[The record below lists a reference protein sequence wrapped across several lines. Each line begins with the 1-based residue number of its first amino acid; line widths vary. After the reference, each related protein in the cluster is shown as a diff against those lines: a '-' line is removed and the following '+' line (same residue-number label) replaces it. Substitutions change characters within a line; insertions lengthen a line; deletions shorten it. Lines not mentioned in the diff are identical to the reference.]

1 MMNNQNQNK
10 NQQNNQNKNQQNN
23 QNQDNQNNTPF
34 ENTDVL
40 PSTGDTS
47 ESTTN
52 AAPGTSG
59 SASTGNNSTSGSGS
73 SGSSST
79 ATQSKPSGSTTQTT
93 NKNNSKITPFELERI
108 NQKLAQ
114 AKQFDSIQ
122 DALTTVLDDSEG
134 AGLGLVILIL
144 MLEKIGM
151 SKENFQT
158 ITNDS
163 ETITRITLPLSEE
176 IQNEI
181 NTISE
186 EFSNAIQDLPQFPQN
201 IEKLNKLLDS
211 DDSKISDIANQ
222 ISNDVALTGE
232 LLKTVNSAAF
242 SLQTPCSSI
251 SDAVKM
257 IGTRGIKNMLYSIGS
272 LNIFAAQTK
281 KNEDLWKHSYQVAF
295 YSYNL
300 AKNFCKSDNSVVED
314 SFVCGLL
321 HDMGKV
327 IFETNCPE
335 YIENVKKI
343 CKDKITSLD
352 LFEKII
358 SGVNHGEIGAKIAEK
373 WNFPES
379 IINVIRFHHSPGNAP
394 EAAKT
399 LTTIIYIA
407 DLMVH
412 YHNSDIQY
420 SQIDNVGLLNE
431 MMKKIPEESMSIQ
444 EYVKFE
450 KEYLQYVTYTN
461 SDVADYYYI
470 VVDFKTFKDVTRP
483 HVVLRNIKT
492 GEEIKTKIKHP
503 QNIAHSVLF
512 VFSSSVDGLLS

>member
-1 MMNNQNQNK
+1 MEKNVNIDSEKIKTAIRTGIPISIKTYTLPHDMEVYMGEILSLFLTELNQPHMIQYLTYSLNELVVNAKKANTKRIYFQEKNLDIFNLDDYNIGMKTFKNDTLNNIKYYLQKQK
-10 NQQNNQNKNQQNN
+10 DAGLYVKLILQI
-23 QNQDNQNNTPF
+23 QNNTIKI
-34 ENTDVL
+34 EV
-40 PSTGDTS
+40 
-47 ESTTN
+47 
-52 AAPGTSG
+52 
-59 SASTGNNSTSGSGS
+59 
-73 SGSSST
+73 
-79 ATQSKPSGSTTQTT
+79 
-93 NKNNSKITPFELERI
+93 KNNSKITPFELERI

-158 ITNDS
+158 ITNET

-211 DDSKISDIANQ
+211 DDSKISEIANQ

-242 SLQTPCSSI
+242 ALQTPCSSI

-257 IGTRGIKNMLYSIGS
+257 MGTRGIKNMLYSIGS

-300 AKNFCKSDNSVVED
+300 AKNLCKNNSLVIED

-335 YIENVKKI
+335 YIDNVKKI

-407 DLMVH
+407 DLMVR

-420 SQIDNVGLLNE
+420 SQIDKNILKQFNITCESQFQQIAEKLKNV
-431 MMKKIPEESMSIQ
+431 
-444 EYVKFE
+444 FE
-450 KEYLQYVTYTN
+450 N
-461 SDVADYYYI
+461 SY
-470 VVDFKTFKDVTRP
+470 
-483 HVVLRNIKT
+483 
-492 GEEIKTKIKHP
+492 
-503 QNIAHSVLF
+503 
-512 VFSSSVDGLLS
+512 

>member
-1 MMNNQNQNK
+1 MEKNVNIDSEKIKTAIRTGIPISIKTYTLPHDMEVYMGEILSLFLTELNQPHMIQYLTYSLNELVVNAKKANTKRIYFQEKNLDIFNLDDYNIGMKTFKNDTLNNIKYYLQKQK
-10 NQQNNQNKNQQNN
+10 DAGLYVKLILQI
-23 QNQDNQNNTPF
+23 QNNTIKI
-34 ENTDVL
+34 EV
-40 PSTGDTS
+40 
-47 ESTTN
+47 
-52 AAPGTSG
+52 
-59 SASTGNNSTSGSGS
+59 
-73 SGSSST
+73 
-79 ATQSKPSGSTTQTT
+79 
-93 NKNNSKITPFELERI
+93 KNNSKITPFELERI

-158 ITNDS
+158 ITNET

-176 IQNEI
+176 TQKEI
-181 NTISE
+181 DTISE

-242 SLQTPCSSI
+242 ALQTPCSSI

-335 YIENVKKI
+335 YLENVKKI

-379 IINVIRFHHSPGNAP
+379 IINVIRFHHSLGNAP
-394 EAAKT
+394 EATKT

-420 SQIDNVGLLNE
+420 SQIDKNILKKFNITCENQFQQIADKLKNV
-431 MMKKIPEESMSIQ
+431 
-444 EYVKFE
+444 F
-450 KEYLQYVTYTN
+450 
-461 SDVADYYYI
+461 D
-470 VVDFKTFKDVTRP
+470 
-483 HVVLRNIKT
+483 
-492 GEEIKTKIKHP
+492 
-503 QNIAHSVLF
+503 
-512 VFSSSVDGLLS
+512 SSY

>member
-1 MMNNQNQNK
+1 MNRKVDIDTEKVKTAIRTGIPISITTYTLPHDMEMYMGEILSLFLTELNQTHMIQYLTYSLNELVVNAKKANTKRIYFKEKNLNIFDLNDYNK
-10 NQQNNQNKNQQNN
+10 GMKTFKNDTLNNINYYLKLQKDAGLYVRLILQVKNNN
-23 QNQDNQNNTPF
+23 III
-34 ENTDVL
+34 EVR
-40 PSTGDTS
+40 
-47 ESTTN
+47 
-52 AAPGTSG
+52 
-59 SASTGNNSTSGSGS
+59 
-73 SGSSST
+73 
-79 ATQSKPSGSTTQTT
+79 
-93 NKNNSKITPFELERI
+93 NNSKITPFEKERI
-108 NQKLAQ
+108 QQKLEQAQ
-114 AKQFDSIQ
+114 QYESIQ

-151 SKENFQT
+151 TKENFQT
-158 ITNDS
+158 ITNDT
-163 ETITRITLPLSEE
+163 ETITKITLPLSEE
-176 IQNEI
+176 TQKEI
-181 NTISE
+181 DTISK

-251 SDAVKM
+251 ADAVKM

-314 SFVCGLL
+314 AFVCGLL

-379 IINVIRFHHSPGNAP
+379 IINVIRFHHSPENAP
-394 EAAKT
+394 EATKILAA
-399 LTTIIYIA
+399 IIYIA

-420 SQIDNVGLLNE
+420 CQIDKNILEKFNITCENQFQQIADKLKTVF
-431 MMKKIPEESMSIQ
+431 ES
-444 EYVKFE
+444 
-450 KEYLQYVTYTN
+450 TY
-461 SDVADYYYI
+461 
-470 VVDFKTFKDVTRP
+470 
-483 HVVLRNIKT
+483 
-492 GEEIKTKIKHP
+492 
-503 QNIAHSVLF
+503 
-512 VFSSSVDGLLS
+512 

>member
-1 MMNNQNQNK
+1 MKKNVNIDSEKIKTAIRTGIPISIKTYTLPHDMEVYMGEILSLFLTELNQPHMIQYLTYSLNELVVNAKKANTKRIYFQEKNLDIFNLDDYNIGMKTFKNDTLNNIKYYLQKQK
-10 NQQNNQNKNQQNN
+10 DAGLYVKLILQI
-23 QNQDNQNNTPF
+23 QNNTIKI
-34 ENTDVL
+34 EV
-40 PSTGDTS
+40 
-47 ESTTN
+47 
-52 AAPGTSG
+52 
-59 SASTGNNSTSGSGS
+59 
-73 SGSSST
+73 
-79 ATQSKPSGSTTQTT
+79 
-93 NKNNSKITPFELERI
+93 KNNSKITPFELERI

-158 ITNDS
+158 ITNET
-163 ETITRITLPLSEE
+163 ETITRISLPLSEE

-211 DDSKISDIANQ
+211 DDSKISEIANQ

-242 SLQTPCSSI
+242 ALQTPCSSI

-257 IGTRGIKNMLYSIGS
+257 MGTRGIKNMLYSIGS

-300 AKNFCKSDNSVVED
+300 AKNLCKNNSLVIED

-335 YIENVKKI
+335 YIDNVKKI

-420 SQIDNVGLLNE
+420 SQIDKNILKQFNITCESQFQQIAEKLKNV
-431 MMKKIPEESMSIQ
+431 
-444 EYVKFE
+444 FE
-450 KEYLQYVTYTN
+450 N
-461 SDVADYYYI
+461 SY
-470 VVDFKTFKDVTRP
+470 
-483 HVVLRNIKT
+483 
-492 GEEIKTKIKHP
+492 
-503 QNIAHSVLF
+503 
-512 VFSSSVDGLLS
+512 

>member
-1 MMNNQNQNK
+1 MNRKVDIDTEKVKTAIRTGIPISITTYTLPHDMEMYMGEILSLFLTELNQTHMIQYLTYSLNELVVNAKKANTKRIYFKEKNLNIFDLNDYNK
-10 NQQNNQNKNQQNN
+10 GMKTFKNDTLNNINYYLKLQKDAGLYVRLILQVKNNN
-23 QNQDNQNNTPF
+23 IKI
-34 ENTDVL
+34 EVR
-40 PSTGDTS
+40 
-47 ESTTN
+47 
-52 AAPGTSG
+52 
-59 SASTGNNSTSGSGS
+59 
-73 SGSSST
+73 
-79 ATQSKPSGSTTQTT
+79 
-93 NKNNSKITPFELERI
+93 NNSKITPFEKERI
-108 NQKLAQ
+108 QQKLEQAQ
-114 AKQFDSIQ
+114 QYESIQ

-151 SKENFQT
+151 TKENFQT

-176 IQNEI
+176 TQKEI
-181 NTISE
+181 DTISE

-242 SLQTPCSSI
+242 SLQTPCSNI
-251 SDAVKM
+251 ADAVKM
-257 IGTRGIKNMLYSIGS
+257 IGTRGVKNMLYSIGS

-335 YIENVKKI
+335 YLENVKKI

-379 IINVIRFHHSPGNAP
+379 IINVIRFHHSPENAP
-394 EAAKT
+394 EATKILAA
-399 LTTIIYIA
+399 IIYIA

-420 SQIDNVGLLNE
+420 CQIDKNILEKFNITCENQFQQIADKLKTVF
-431 MMKKIPEESMSIQ
+431 ES
-444 EYVKFE
+444 
-450 KEYLQYVTYTN
+450 TY
-461 SDVADYYYI
+461 
-470 VVDFKTFKDVTRP
+470 
-483 HVVLRNIKT
+483 
-492 GEEIKTKIKHP
+492 
-503 QNIAHSVLF
+503 
-512 VFSSSVDGLLS
+512 

>member
-1 MMNNQNQNK
+1 MEKNVNIDSEKIKTAIRTGIPISIKTYTLPHDMEVYMGEILSLFLTELNQPHMIQYLTYSLNELVVNAKKANTKRIYFQEKNLDIFNLDDYNIGMKTFKNDTLNNIKYYLQKQK
-10 NQQNNQNKNQQNN
+10 DAGLYVKLILQI
-23 QNQDNQNNTPF
+23 QNNTIKI
-34 ENTDVL
+34 EV
-40 PSTGDTS
+40 
-47 ESTTN
+47 
-52 AAPGTSG
+52 
-59 SASTGNNSTSGSGS
+59 
-73 SGSSST
+73 
-79 ATQSKPSGSTTQTT
+79 
-93 NKNNSKITPFELERI
+93 KNNSKITPFELERI

-158 ITNDS
+158 ITNET

-176 IQNEI
+176 TQKEI
-181 NTISE
+181 DTISK

-242 SLQTPCSSI
+242 ALQTPCSSI

-420 SQIDNVGLLNE
+420 SQIDKNILKKFNITCENQFQQIADKLKNV
-431 MMKKIPEESMSIQ
+431 
-444 EYVKFE
+444 F
-450 KEYLQYVTYTN
+450 
-461 SDVADYYYI
+461 D
-470 VVDFKTFKDVTRP
+470 
-483 HVVLRNIKT
+483 
-492 GEEIKTKIKHP
+492 
-503 QNIAHSVLF
+503 
-512 VFSSSVDGLLS
+512 SSY

>member
-1 MMNNQNQNK
+1 MEKNVNIDSEKIKTAIRTGIPISIKTYTLPHDMEVYMGEILSLFLTELNQPHMIQYLTYSLNELVVNAKKANTKRIYFQEKNLDIFNLDDYNIGMKTFKNDTLNNIKYYLQKQK
-10 NQQNNQNKNQQNN
+10 DAGLYVKLILQI
-23 QNQDNQNNTPF
+23 QNNTIKI
-34 ENTDVL
+34 EV
-40 PSTGDTS
+40 
-47 ESTTN
+47 
-52 AAPGTSG
+52 
-59 SASTGNNSTSGSGS
+59 
-73 SGSSST
+73 
-79 ATQSKPSGSTTQTT
+79 
-93 NKNNSKITPFELERI
+93 KNNSKITPFELERI

-151 SKENFQT
+151 TKENFQT
-158 ITNDS
+158 ITNDT

-176 IQNEI
+176 TQKEI
-181 NTISE
+181 DTISE

-242 SLQTPCSSI
+242 ALQTPCSSI

-335 YIENVKKI
+335 YIDNVKKI

-420 SQIDNVGLLNE
+420 SQIDKNILKQFNITCESQFQQIAEKLKNV
-431 MMKKIPEESMSIQ
+431 
-444 EYVKFE
+444 FE
-450 KEYLQYVTYTN
+450 N
-461 SDVADYYYI
+461 SY
-470 VVDFKTFKDVTRP
+470 
-483 HVVLRNIKT
+483 
-492 GEEIKTKIKHP
+492 
-503 QNIAHSVLF
+503 
-512 VFSSSVDGLLS
+512 

>member
-1 MMNNQNQNK
+1 MEKNVNIDSEKIKTAIRTGIPISIKTYTLPHDMEVYMGEILSLFLTELNQPHMIQYLTYNLNELVVNAKKANTKRIYFQEKNLDIFNLDDYNIGMKTFKNDTLNNIKYYLQKQK
-10 NQQNNQNKNQQNN
+10 DAGLYVKLILQI
-23 QNQDNQNNTPF
+23 QNNTIKI
-34 ENTDVL
+34 EV
-40 PSTGDTS
+40 
-47 ESTTN
+47 
-52 AAPGTSG
+52 
-59 SASTGNNSTSGSGS
+59 
-73 SGSSST
+73 
-79 ATQSKPSGSTTQTT
+79 
-93 NKNNSKITPFELERI
+93 KNNSKITPFELERI

-176 IQNEI
+176 TQKEI
-181 NTISE
+181 DTISE

-242 SLQTPCSSI
+242 ALQTPCSSI

-335 YIENVKKI
+335 YLENVKKI

-394 EAAKT
+394 EATKT

-420 SQIDNVGLLNE
+420 SQIDKNILKKFNITCENQFQQIADKLKNV
-431 MMKKIPEESMSIQ
+431 
-444 EYVKFE
+444 F
-450 KEYLQYVTYTN
+450 
-461 SDVADYYYI
+461 D
-470 VVDFKTFKDVTRP
+470 
-483 HVVLRNIKT
+483 
-492 GEEIKTKIKHP
+492 
-503 QNIAHSVLF
+503 
-512 VFSSSVDGLLS
+512 SSY

>member
-1 MMNNQNQNK
+1 MEKNVNIDSEKIKTAIRTGIPISIKTYTLPHDMEVYMGEILSLFLTELNQPHMIQYLTYSLNELVVNAKKANTKRIYFQEKNLDIFNLDDYNIGMKTFKNDTLNNIKYYLQKQK
-10 NQQNNQNKNQQNN
+10 DAGLYVKLILQI
-23 QNQDNQNNTPF
+23 QNNTIKI
-34 ENTDVL
+34 EV
-40 PSTGDTS
+40 
-47 ESTTN
+47 
-52 AAPGTSG
+52 
-59 SASTGNNSTSGSGS
+59 
-73 SGSSST
+73 
-79 ATQSKPSGSTTQTT
+79 
-93 NKNNSKITPFELERI
+93 KNNSKITPFELERI

-176 IQNEI
+176 TQKEI
-181 NTISE
+181 DTISE

-242 SLQTPCSSI
+242 ALQTPCSSI

-335 YIENVKKI
+335 YLENVKKI

-394 EAAKT
+394 EATKT

-420 SQIDNVGLLNE
+420 SQIDKNILKQFNITCESQFQQIAEKLKNV
-431 MMKKIPEESMSIQ
+431 
-444 EYVKFE
+444 FE
-450 KEYLQYVTYTN
+450 N
-461 SDVADYYYI
+461 SY
-470 VVDFKTFKDVTRP
+470 
-483 HVVLRNIKT
+483 
-492 GEEIKTKIKHP
+492 
-503 QNIAHSVLF
+503 
-512 VFSSSVDGLLS
+512 

>member
-1 MMNNQNQNK
+1 MEKNVNIDSEKIKTAIRTGIPISIKTYTLPHDMEVYMGEILSLFLTELNQPHMIQYLTYSLNELVVNAKKANTKRIYFQEKNLDIFNLDDYNIGMKTFKNDTLNNIKYYLQKQK
-10 NQQNNQNKNQQNN
+10 DAGLYVKLILQI
-23 QNQDNQNNTPF
+23 QNNTIKI
-34 ENTDVL
+34 EV
-40 PSTGDTS
+40 
-47 ESTTN
+47 
-52 AAPGTSG
+52 
-59 SASTGNNSTSGSGS
+59 
-73 SGSSST
+73 
-79 ATQSKPSGSTTQTT
+79 
-93 NKNNSKITPFELERI
+93 KNNSKITPFELERI

-158 ITNDS
+158 ITNET

-176 IQNEI
+176 TQKEI
-181 NTISE
+181 DTISK

-242 SLQTPCSSI
+242 ALQTPCSSI

-420 SQIDNVGLLNE
+420 SQIDKNILKQFNITCESQFQQIAEKLKNVF
-431 MMKKIPEESMSIQ
+431 ES
-444 EYVKFE
+444 
-450 KEYLQYVTYTN
+450 TY
-461 SDVADYYYI
+461 
-470 VVDFKTFKDVTRP
+470 
-483 HVVLRNIKT
+483 
-492 GEEIKTKIKHP
+492 
-503 QNIAHSVLF
+503 
-512 VFSSSVDGLLS
+512 

>member
-1 MMNNQNQNK
+1 MEKNVNIDSEKIKTAIRTGIPISIKTYTLPHDMEVYMGEILSLFLTELNQPHMIQYLTYSLNELVVNAKKANTKRIYFQEKNLDIFNLDDYNIGMKTFKNDTLNNIKYYLQKQK
-10 NQQNNQNKNQQNN
+10 DAGLYVKLILQI
-23 QNQDNQNNTPF
+23 QNNTIKI
-34 ENTDVL
+34 EV
-40 PSTGDTS
+40 
-47 ESTTN
+47 
-52 AAPGTSG
+52 
-59 SASTGNNSTSGSGS
+59 
-73 SGSSST
+73 
-79 ATQSKPSGSTTQTT
+79 
-93 NKNNSKITPFELERI
+93 KNNSKITPFELERI

-176 IQNEI
+176 TQKEI
-181 NTISE
+181 DTISE

-242 SLQTPCSSI
+242 ALQTPCSSI

-394 EAAKT
+394 EATKT

-420 SQIDNVGLLNE
+420 SQIDKNILKQFNITCESQFQQIAEKLKNV
-431 MMKKIPEESMSIQ
+431 
-444 EYVKFE
+444 FE
-450 KEYLQYVTYTN
+450 N
-461 SDVADYYYI
+461 SY
-470 VVDFKTFKDVTRP
+470 
-483 HVVLRNIKT
+483 
-492 GEEIKTKIKHP
+492 
-503 QNIAHSVLF
+503 
-512 VFSSSVDGLLS
+512 

>member
-1 MMNNQNQNK
+1 MEKNVNIDSEKIKTAIRTGIPISIKTYTLPHDMEVYMGEILSLFLTELNQPHMIQYLTYSLNELVVNAKKANTKRIYFQEKNLDIFNLDDYNIGMKTFKNDTLNNIKYYLQKQK
-10 NQQNNQNKNQQNN
+10 DAGLYVKLILQI
-23 QNQDNQNNTPF
+23 QNNTIKI
-34 ENTDVL
+34 EV
-40 PSTGDTS
+40 
-47 ESTTN
+47 
-52 AAPGTSG
+52 
-59 SASTGNNSTSGSGS
+59 
-73 SGSSST
+73 
-79 ATQSKPSGSTTQTT
+79 
-93 NKNNSKITPFELERI
+93 KNNSKITPFELERI

-176 IQNEI
+176 TQKEI
-181 NTISE
+181 DTISE

-242 SLQTPCSSI
+242 ALQTPCSSI

-335 YIENVKKI
+335 YLENVKKI

-379 IINVIRFHHSPGNAP
+379 IINVIRFHHSLGNAP
-394 EAAKT
+394 EAT
-399 LTTIIYIA
+399 
-407 DLMVH
+407 
-412 YHNSDIQY
+412 
-420 SQIDNVGLLNE
+420 
-431 MMKKIPEESMSIQ
+431 
-444 EYVKFE
+444 
-450 KEYLQYVTYTN
+450 
-461 SDVADYYYI
+461 
-470 VVDFKTFKDVTRP
+470 
-483 HVVLRNIKT
+483 
-492 GEEIKTKIKHP
+492 
-503 QNIAHSVLF
+503 
-512 VFSSSVDGLLS
+512 

>member
-1 MMNNQNQNK
+1 MEKNVNIDSEKIKTAIRTGIPISIKTYTLPHDMEVYMGEILSLFLTELNQPHMIQYLTYSLNELVVNAKKANTKRIYFQEKNLDIFNLDDYNIGMKTFKNDTLNNIKYYLQKQK
-10 NQQNNQNKNQQNN
+10 DAGLYVKLILQI
-23 QNQDNQNNTPF
+23 QNNTIKI
-34 ENTDVL
+34 EV
-40 PSTGDTS
+40 
-47 ESTTN
+47 
-52 AAPGTSG
+52 
-59 SASTGNNSTSGSGS
+59 
-73 SGSSST
+73 
-79 ATQSKPSGSTTQTT
+79 
-93 NKNNSKITPFELERI
+93 KNNSKITPFELERI

-158 ITNDS
+158 ITNET

-211 DDSKISDIANQ
+211 DDSKISEIANQ

-242 SLQTPCSSI
+242 ALQTPCSSI

-335 YIENVKKI
+335 YIDNVKKI

-420 SQIDNVGLLNE
+420 SQIDKNILKQFNITCESQFQQIAEKLKNV
-431 MMKKIPEESMSIQ
+431 
-444 EYVKFE
+444 FE
-450 KEYLQYVTYTN
+450 N
-461 SDVADYYYI
+461 SY
-470 VVDFKTFKDVTRP
+470 
-483 HVVLRNIKT
+483 
-492 GEEIKTKIKHP
+492 
-503 QNIAHSVLF
+503 
-512 VFSSSVDGLLS
+512 

>member
-1 MMNNQNQNK
+1 MEKNVNIDSEKIKTAIRTGIPISIKTYTLPHDMEVYMGEILSLFLTELNQPHMIQYLTYSLNELVVNAKKANTKRIYFQEKNLDIFNLDDYNIGMKTFKNDTLNNIKYYLQKQK
-10 NQQNNQNKNQQNN
+10 DAGLYVKLILQI
-23 QNQDNQNNTPF
+23 QNNTIKI
-34 ENTDVL
+34 EV
-40 PSTGDTS
+40 
-47 ESTTN
+47 
-52 AAPGTSG
+52 
-59 SASTGNNSTSGSGS
+59 
-73 SGSSST
+73 
-79 ATQSKPSGSTTQTT
+79 
-93 NKNNSKITPFELERI
+93 KNNSKITPFELERI

-158 ITNDS
+158 ITNET

-176 IQNEI
+176 TQKEI
-181 NTISE
+181 DTISK

-242 SLQTPCSSI
+242 ALQTPCSSI

-420 SQIDNVGLLNE
+420 SQIDKNILKQFNITCESQFQQIAEKLKNV
-431 MMKKIPEESMSIQ
+431 
-444 EYVKFE
+444 FE
-450 KEYLQYVTYTN
+450 N
-461 SDVADYYYI
+461 SY
-470 VVDFKTFKDVTRP
+470 
-483 HVVLRNIKT
+483 
-492 GEEIKTKIKHP
+492 
-503 QNIAHSVLF
+503 
-512 VFSSSVDGLLS
+512 

>member
-1 MMNNQNQNK
+1 MNRKVDIDTEKVKTAIRTGIPISITTYTLPHDMEMYMGEILSLFLTELNQTHMIQYLTYSLNELVVNAKKANTKRIYFKEK
-10 NQQNNQNKNQQNN
+10 NLNIFDLNDYNEGMKTFKNDTLNNINYYLKLQKDAGLYVRLILQVKNNN
-23 QNQDNQNNTPF
+23 IKI
-34 ENTDVL
+34 EVR
-40 PSTGDTS
+40 
-47 ESTTN
+47 
-52 AAPGTSG
+52 
-59 SASTGNNSTSGSGS
+59 
-73 SGSSST
+73 
-79 ATQSKPSGSTTQTT
+79 
-93 NKNNSKITPFELERI
+93 NNSKITPFEKERI
-108 NQKLAQ
+108 QQKLEQAQ
-114 AKQFDSIQ
+114 QYESIQ

-151 SKENFQT
+151 TKENFQT

-176 IQNEI
+176 TQKEI
-181 NTISE
+181 DTISE

-242 SLQTPCSSI
+242 SLQTPCSNI
-251 SDAVKM
+251 ADAVKM

-335 YIENVKKI
+335 YLENVKKI
-343 CKDKITSLD
+343 CKDKIASLD

-379 IINVIRFHHSPGNAP
+379 IINVIRFHHSPENAP
-394 EAAKT
+394 EATKILA
-399 LTTIIYIA
+399 TIIYIA

-420 SQIDNVGLLNE
+420 CQIDKNILEKFNITCENQFQQIADKLKTVF
-431 MMKKIPEESMSIQ
+431 ES
-444 EYVKFE
+444 
-450 KEYLQYVTYTN
+450 TY
-461 SDVADYYYI
+461 
-470 VVDFKTFKDVTRP
+470 
-483 HVVLRNIKT
+483 
-492 GEEIKTKIKHP
+492 
-503 QNIAHSVLF
+503 
-512 VFSSSVDGLLS
+512 

>member
-1 MMNNQNQNK
+1 MNRKVDIDTEKVKTAIRTGIPISITTYTLPHDMEMYMGEILSLFLTELNQTHMIQYLTYSLNELVVNAKKANTKRIYFKEKNLNIFDLNDYNK
-10 NQQNNQNKNQQNN
+10 GMKTFKNDTLNNINYYLKLQKDAGLYVRLILQVKNNN
-23 QNQDNQNNTPF
+23 IKI
-34 ENTDVL
+34 EVR
-40 PSTGDTS
+40 
-47 ESTTN
+47 
-52 AAPGTSG
+52 
-59 SASTGNNSTSGSGS
+59 
-73 SGSSST
+73 
-79 ATQSKPSGSTTQTT
+79 
-93 NKNNSKITPFELERI
+93 NNSKITPFEKERI
-108 NQKLAQ
+108 QQKLEQAQ
-114 AKQFDSIQ
+114 QYESIQ

-151 SKENFQT
+151 TKENFQT

-176 IQNEI
+176 TQKEI
-181 NTISE
+181 DTISE

-242 SLQTPCSSI
+242 SLQTPCSNI
-251 SDAVKM
+251 ADAVKM
-257 IGTRGIKNMLYSIGS
+257 IGTRGVKNMLYSIGS

-300 AKNFCKSDNSVVED
+300 AKNFCKSDNSVMED

-379 IINVIRFHHSPGNAP
+379 IINVIRFHHSPENAP
-394 EAAKT
+394 EATKILAA
-399 LTTIIYIA
+399 IIYIA

-420 SQIDNVGLLNE
+420 CQIDKNILEKFNITCENQFQQIADKLKTVF
-431 MMKKIPEESMSIQ
+431 ES
-444 EYVKFE
+444 
-450 KEYLQYVTYTN
+450 TY
-461 SDVADYYYI
+461 
-470 VVDFKTFKDVTRP
+470 
-483 HVVLRNIKT
+483 
-492 GEEIKTKIKHP
+492 
-503 QNIAHSVLF
+503 
-512 VFSSSVDGLLS
+512 

>member
-1 MMNNQNQNK
+1 MNRKVDIDTEKVKTAIRTGIPISITTYTLPHDMEMYMGEILSLFLTELNQTHMIQYLTYSLNELVVNAKKANTKRIYFKEKNLNIFDLNDYNK
-10 NQQNNQNKNQQNN
+10 GMKTFKNDTLNNINYYLKLQKDAGLYVRLILQVKNNN
-23 QNQDNQNNTPF
+23 IKI
-34 ENTDVL
+34 EVR
-40 PSTGDTS
+40 
-47 ESTTN
+47 
-52 AAPGTSG
+52 
-59 SASTGNNSTSGSGS
+59 
-73 SGSSST
+73 
-79 ATQSKPSGSTTQTT
+79 
-93 NKNNSKITPFELERI
+93 NNSKITPFEKERI
-108 NQKLAQ
+108 QQKLEQAQ
-114 AKQFDSIQ
+114 QYESIQ

-151 SKENFQT
+151 TKENFQT
-158 ITNDS
+158 ITNDT

-176 IQNEI
+176 TQKEI
-181 NTISE
+181 DTISE

-257 IGTRGIKNMLYSIGS
+257 IGTRGVKNMLYSIGS

-335 YIENVKKI
+335 YLENVKKI

-379 IINVIRFHHSPGNAP
+379 IINVIRFHHSPENAP
-394 EAAKT
+394 EATKILAA
-399 LTTIIYIA
+399 IIYIA

-420 SQIDNVGLLNE
+420 CQIDKNILEKFNITCENQFQQIADKLKTVF
-431 MMKKIPEESMSIQ
+431 ES
-444 EYVKFE
+444 
-450 KEYLQYVTYTN
+450 TY
-461 SDVADYYYI
+461 
-470 VVDFKTFKDVTRP
+470 
-483 HVVLRNIKT
+483 
-492 GEEIKTKIKHP
+492 
-503 QNIAHSVLF
+503 
-512 VFSSSVDGLLS
+512 

>member
-1 MMNNQNQNK
+1 MNRKVDIDTEKVKTAIRTGIPISITTYTLPHDMEMYMGEILSLFLTELNQTHMIQYLTYSLNELVVNAKKANTKRIYFKEKNLNIFDLNDYNK
-10 NQQNNQNKNQQNN
+10 GMKTFKNDTLNNINYYLKLQKDAGLYVRLILQVKNNN
-23 QNQDNQNNTPF
+23 IKI
-34 ENTDVL
+34 EVR
-40 PSTGDTS
+40 
-47 ESTTN
+47 
-52 AAPGTSG
+52 
-59 SASTGNNSTSGSGS
+59 
-73 SGSSST
+73 
-79 ATQSKPSGSTTQTT
+79 
-93 NKNNSKITPFELERI
+93 NNSKITPFEKERI
-108 NQKLAQ
+108 QQKLEQAQ
-114 AKQFDSIQ
+114 QYESIQ

-151 SKENFQT
+151 TKENFQT

-176 IQNEI
+176 TQKEI
-181 NTISE
+181 DTISE

-242 SLQTPCSSI
+242 SLQTPCSNI
-251 SDAVKM
+251 ADAVKM

-335 YIENVKKI
+335 YLENVKKI

-379 IINVIRFHHSPGNAP
+379 IINVIRFHHSPENAP
-394 EAAKT
+394 EATKILAA
-399 LTTIIYIA
+399 IIYIA

-420 SQIDNVGLLNE
+420 CQIDKNILEKFNITCENQFQQIADKLKTVF
-431 MMKKIPEESMSIQ
+431 ES
-444 EYVKFE
+444 
-450 KEYLQYVTYTN
+450 TY
-461 SDVADYYYI
+461 
-470 VVDFKTFKDVTRP
+470 
-483 HVVLRNIKT
+483 
-492 GEEIKTKIKHP
+492 
-503 QNIAHSVLF
+503 
-512 VFSSSVDGLLS
+512 

>member
-1 MMNNQNQNK
+1 MEKNVNIDSEKIKTAIRTGIPISIKTYTLPHDMEVYMGEILSLFLTELNQPHMIQYLTYSLNELVVNAKKANTKRIYFQEKNLDIFNLDDYNIGMKTFKNDTLNNIKYYLQKQK
-10 NQQNNQNKNQQNN
+10 DAGLYVKLILQI
-23 QNQDNQNNTPF
+23 QNNTIKI
-34 ENTDVL
+34 EV
-40 PSTGDTS
+40 
-47 ESTTN
+47 
-52 AAPGTSG
+52 
-59 SASTGNNSTSGSGS
+59 
-73 SGSSST
+73 
-79 ATQSKPSGSTTQTT
+79 
-93 NKNNSKITPFELERI
+93 KNNSKITPFELERI

-158 ITNDS
+158 ITNET

-176 IQNEI
+176 TQKEI

-242 SLQTPCSSI
+242 ALQTPCSSI

-335 YIENVKKI
+335 YLENVKKI

-420 SQIDNVGLLNE
+420 SQIDKNILKQFNITCESQFQQIAEKLKNV
-431 MMKKIPEESMSIQ
+431 
-444 EYVKFE
+444 FE
-450 KEYLQYVTYTN
+450 N
-461 SDVADYYYI
+461 SY
-470 VVDFKTFKDVTRP
+470 
-483 HVVLRNIKT
+483 
-492 GEEIKTKIKHP
+492 
-503 QNIAHSVLF
+503 
-512 VFSSSVDGLLS
+512 

>member
-1 MMNNQNQNK
+1 MEKNVNIDSEKIKTAIRTGIPISIKTYTLPHDMEVYMGEILSLFLTELNQPHMIQYLTYSLNELVVNAKKANTKRIYFQEKNLDIFSLDDYNIGMKTFKNDTLNNIKYYLQKQK
-10 NQQNNQNKNQQNN
+10 DAGLYVKLILQI
-23 QNQDNQNNTPF
+23 QNNTIKI
-34 ENTDVL
+34 EV
-40 PSTGDTS
+40 
-47 ESTTN
+47 
-52 AAPGTSG
+52 
-59 SASTGNNSTSGSGS
+59 
-73 SGSSST
+73 
-79 ATQSKPSGSTTQTT
+79 
-93 NKNNSKITPFELERI
+93 KNNSKITPFELERI

-176 IQNEI
+176 TQKEI
-181 NTISE
+181 DTISE

-242 SLQTPCSSI
+242 ALQTPCSSI

-335 YIENVKKI
+335 YLENVKKI

-394 EAAKT
+394 EATKT

-420 SQIDNVGLLNE
+420 SQIDKNILKKFNITCENQFQQIADKLKNV
-431 MMKKIPEESMSIQ
+431 
-444 EYVKFE
+444 F
-450 KEYLQYVTYTN
+450 
-461 SDVADYYYI
+461 D
-470 VVDFKTFKDVTRP
+470 
-483 HVVLRNIKT
+483 
-492 GEEIKTKIKHP
+492 
-503 QNIAHSVLF
+503 
-512 VFSSSVDGLLS
+512 SSY

>member
-1 MMNNQNQNK
+1 MEKNVNIDSEKIKTAIRTGIPISIKTYTLPHDMEVYMGEILSLFLTELNQPHMIQYLTYSLNELVVNAKKANTKRIYFQEKNLDIFNLDDYNIGMKTFKNDTLNNIKYYLQKQK
-10 NQQNNQNKNQQNN
+10 DAGLYVKLILQI
-23 QNQDNQNNTPF
+23 QNNTIKI
-34 ENTDVL
+34 EV
-40 PSTGDTS
+40 
-47 ESTTN
+47 
-52 AAPGTSG
+52 
-59 SASTGNNSTSGSGS
+59 
-73 SGSSST
+73 
-79 ATQSKPSGSTTQTT
+79 
-93 NKNNSKITPFELERI
+93 KNNSKITPFELERI

-176 IQNEI
+176 TQKEI
-181 NTISE
+181 DTISE

-242 SLQTPCSSI
+242 ALQTPCSSI

-335 YIENVKKI
+335 YLENVKKI

-420 SQIDNVGLLNE
+420 SQIDKNILKQFNITCESQFQQIAEKLKNV
-431 MMKKIPEESMSIQ
+431 
-444 EYVKFE
+444 FE
-450 KEYLQYVTYTN
+450 N
-461 SDVADYYYI
+461 SY
-470 VVDFKTFKDVTRP
+470 
-483 HVVLRNIKT
+483 
-492 GEEIKTKIKHP
+492 
-503 QNIAHSVLF
+503 
-512 VFSSSVDGLLS
+512 

>member
-1 MMNNQNQNK
+1 MKKNVNIDSEKIKTAIRTGIPISIKTYTLPHDMEVYMGEILSLFLTELNQPHMIQYLTYSLNELVVNAKKANTKRIYFQEKNLDIFSLDDYNIGMKTFKNDTLNNIKYYLQKQK
-10 NQQNNQNKNQQNN
+10 DAGLYVKLILQI
-23 QNQDNQNNTPF
+23 QNNTIKI
-34 ENTDVL
+34 EV
-40 PSTGDTS
+40 
-47 ESTTN
+47 
-52 AAPGTSG
+52 
-59 SASTGNNSTSGSGS
+59 
-73 SGSSST
+73 
-79 ATQSKPSGSTTQTT
+79 
-93 NKNNSKITPFELERI
+93 KNNSKITPFELERI

-151 SKENFQT
+151 TKENFQT
-158 ITNDS
+158 ITNET

-211 DDSKISDIANQ
+211 DDSKISEIANQ

-242 SLQTPCSSI
+242 ALQTPCSSI

-300 AKNFCKSDNSVVED
+300 AKNLCKNNSLVIED

-335 YIENVKKI
+335 YIDNVKKI

-420 SQIDNVGLLNE
+420 SQIDKNILKQFNITCESQFQQIAEKLKNV
-431 MMKKIPEESMSIQ
+431 
-444 EYVKFE
+444 FE
-450 KEYLQYVTYTN
+450 N
-461 SDVADYYYI
+461 SY
-470 VVDFKTFKDVTRP
+470 
-483 HVVLRNIKT
+483 
-492 GEEIKTKIKHP
+492 
-503 QNIAHSVLF
+503 
-512 VFSSSVDGLLS
+512 

>member
-1 MMNNQNQNK
+1 MKKNVNIDSEKIKTAIRTGIPISIKTYTLPHDMEVYMGEILSLFLTELNQPHMIQYLTYSLNELVVNAKKANTKRIYFQEKNLDIFNLDDYNIGMKTFKNDTLNNIKYYLQKQK
-10 NQQNNQNKNQQNN
+10 DAGLYVKLILQI
-23 QNQDNQNNTPF
+23 QNNTIKI
-34 ENTDVL
+34 EV
-40 PSTGDTS
+40 
-47 ESTTN
+47 
-52 AAPGTSG
+52 
-59 SASTGNNSTSGSGS
+59 
-73 SGSSST
+73 
-79 ATQSKPSGSTTQTT
+79 
-93 NKNNSKITPFELERI
+93 KNNSKITPFELERI

-158 ITNDS
+158 IANET
-163 ETITRITLPLSEE
+163 ETITRISLPLSEE

-211 DDSKISDIANQ
+211 DDSKISEIANQ

-242 SLQTPCSSI
+242 ALQTPCSSI

-257 IGTRGIKNMLYSIGS
+257 MGTRGIKNMLYSIGS

-300 AKNFCKSDNSVVED
+300 AKNLCKNNSLVIED

-335 YIENVKKI
+335 YIDNVKKI

-420 SQIDNVGLLNE
+420 SQIDKNILKQFNITCESQFQQIAEKLKNV
-431 MMKKIPEESMSIQ
+431 
-444 EYVKFE
+444 FE
-450 KEYLQYVTYTN
+450 N
-461 SDVADYYYI
+461 SY
-470 VVDFKTFKDVTRP
+470 
-483 HVVLRNIKT
+483 
-492 GEEIKTKIKHP
+492 
-503 QNIAHSVLF
+503 
-512 VFSSSVDGLLS
+512 

>member
-1 MMNNQNQNK
+1 MNRKVDIDTEKVKTAIRTGIPISITTYTLPHDMEMYMGEILSLFLTELNQTHMIQYLTYSLNELVVNAKKANTKRIYFKEK
-10 NQQNNQNKNQQNN
+10 NLNIFDLNDYNEGMKTFKNDTLNNINYYLKLQKDAGLYVRLILQVKNNN
-23 QNQDNQNNTPF
+23 IKI
-34 ENTDVL
+34 EVR
-40 PSTGDTS
+40 
-47 ESTTN
+47 
-52 AAPGTSG
+52 
-59 SASTGNNSTSGSGS
+59 
-73 SGSSST
+73 
-79 ATQSKPSGSTTQTT
+79 
-93 NKNNSKITPFELERI
+93 NNSKITPFEKERI
-108 NQKLAQ
+108 QQKLEQAQ
-114 AKQFDSIQ
+114 QYESIQ

-151 SKENFQT
+151 TKENFQT
-158 ITNDS
+158 ITNDT

-176 IQNEI
+176 TQKEI
-181 NTISE
+181 DTISE

-242 SLQTPCSSI
+242 SLQTPCSNI
-251 SDAVKM
+251 ADAVKM
-257 IGTRGIKNMLYSIGS
+257 IGTRGVKNMLYSIGS

-335 YIENVKKI
+335 YLENVKKI

-379 IINVIRFHHSPGNAP
+379 IINVIRFHHSPENAP
-394 EAAKT
+394 EATKILAA
-399 LTTIIYIA
+399 IIYIA

-420 SQIDNVGLLNE
+420 CQIDKNILEKFNITCENQFQQIADKLKTVF
-431 MMKKIPEESMSIQ
+431 ES
-444 EYVKFE
+444 
-450 KEYLQYVTYTN
+450 TY
-461 SDVADYYYI
+461 
-470 VVDFKTFKDVTRP
+470 
-483 HVVLRNIKT
+483 
-492 GEEIKTKIKHP
+492 
-503 QNIAHSVLF
+503 
-512 VFSSSVDGLLS
+512 

>member
-1 MMNNQNQNK
+1 MEKNVNIDSEKIKTAIRTGIPISIKTYTLPHDMEVYMGEILSLFLTELNQLHMIQYLTYSLNELVVNAKKANTKRIYFQEKNLDIFNLDDYNIGMKTFKNDTLNNIKYYLQKQK
-10 NQQNNQNKNQQNN
+10 DAGLYVKLILQI
-23 QNQDNQNNTPF
+23 QNNTIKI
-34 ENTDVL
+34 EV
-40 PSTGDTS
+40 
-47 ESTTN
+47 
-52 AAPGTSG
+52 
-59 SASTGNNSTSGSGS
+59 
-73 SGSSST
+73 
-79 ATQSKPSGSTTQTT
+79 
-93 NKNNSKITPFELERI
+93 KNNSKITPFELERI

-158 ITNDS
+158 ITNET

-176 IQNEI
+176 TQKEI
-181 NTISE
+181 DTISK

-242 SLQTPCSSI
+242 ALQTPCSSI

-420 SQIDNVGLLNE
+420 SQIDKNILKKFNITCENQFQQIADKLKNV
-431 MMKKIPEESMSIQ
+431 
-444 EYVKFE
+444 F
-450 KEYLQYVTYTN
+450 
-461 SDVADYYYI
+461 D
-470 VVDFKTFKDVTRP
+470 
-483 HVVLRNIKT
+483 
-492 GEEIKTKIKHP
+492 
-503 QNIAHSVLF
+503 
-512 VFSSSVDGLLS
+512 SSY

>member
-1 MMNNQNQNK
+1 MNRKVDIDTEKVKTAIRTGIPISITTYTLPHDMEMYMGEILSLFLTELNQTHMIQYLTYSLNELVVNAKKANTKRIYFKEKNLNIFDLNDYNK
-10 NQQNNQNKNQQNN
+10 GMKTFKNDTLNNINYYLKLQKDAGLYVRLILQVKNNN
-23 QNQDNQNNTPF
+23 IKI
-34 ENTDVL
+34 EVR
-40 PSTGDTS
+40 
-47 ESTTN
+47 
-52 AAPGTSG
+52 
-59 SASTGNNSTSGSGS
+59 
-73 SGSSST
+73 
-79 ATQSKPSGSTTQTT
+79 
-93 NKNNSKITPFELERI
+93 NNSKITPFEKERI
-108 NQKLAQ
+108 QQKLEQAQ
-114 AKQFDSIQ
+114 QYESIQ

-151 SKENFQT
+151 TKENFQT
-158 ITNDS
+158 ITNDT

-176 IQNEI
+176 TQKEI
-181 NTISE
+181 DTISE

-242 SLQTPCSSI
+242 SLQTPCSNI
-251 SDAVKM
+251 ADAVKM

-335 YIENVKKI
+335 YLENVKKI

-379 IINVIRFHHSPGNAP
+379 IINVIRFHHSPENAP
-394 EAAKT
+394 EATKILAA
-399 LTTIIYIA
+399 IIYIA

-420 SQIDNVGLLNE
+420 CQIDKNILEKFNITCENQFQQIADKLKTVF
-431 MMKKIPEESMSIQ
+431 ES
-444 EYVKFE
+444 
-450 KEYLQYVTYTN
+450 TY
-461 SDVADYYYI
+461 
-470 VVDFKTFKDVTRP
+470 
-483 HVVLRNIKT
+483 
-492 GEEIKTKIKHP
+492 
-503 QNIAHSVLF
+503 
-512 VFSSSVDGLLS
+512 

>member
-1 MMNNQNQNK
+1 MNRKVDIDTEKVKTAIRTGIPISITTYTLPHDMEMYMGEILSLFLTELNQTHMIQYLTYSLNELVVNAKKANTKRIYFKEKNLNIFDLNDYNK
-10 NQQNNQNKNQQNN
+10 GMKTFKNDTLNNINYYLKLQKDAGLYVRLILQVKNNN
-23 QNQDNQNNTPF
+23 IKI
-34 ENTDVL
+34 EVR
-40 PSTGDTS
+40 
-47 ESTTN
+47 
-52 AAPGTSG
+52 
-59 SASTGNNSTSGSGS
+59 
-73 SGSSST
+73 
-79 ATQSKPSGSTTQTT
+79 
-93 NKNNSKITPFELERI
+93 NNSKITPFEKERI
-108 NQKLAQ
+108 QQKLEQAQ
-114 AKQFDSIQ
+114 QYESIQ

-151 SKENFQT
+151 TKENFQI
-158 ITNDS
+158 ITNDT
-163 ETITRITLPLSEE
+163 ETITKITLPLSEE
-176 IQNEI
+176 TQKEI
-181 NTISE
+181 DTISK

-251 SDAVKM
+251 ADAVKM

-314 SFVCGLL
+314 AFVCGLL

-335 YIENVKKI
+335 YLENVKKI

-379 IINVIRFHHSPGNAP
+379 IINVIRFHHSPENAP
-394 EAAKT
+394 EATKILAA
-399 LTTIIYIA
+399 IIYIA

-420 SQIDNVGLLNE
+420 CQIDKNILEKFNITCENQFQQIADKLKTVF
-431 MMKKIPEESMSIQ
+431 ES
-444 EYVKFE
+444 
-450 KEYLQYVTYTN
+450 TY
-461 SDVADYYYI
+461 
-470 VVDFKTFKDVTRP
+470 
-483 HVVLRNIKT
+483 
-492 GEEIKTKIKHP
+492 
-503 QNIAHSVLF
+503 
-512 VFSSSVDGLLS
+512 

>member
-1 MMNNQNQNK
+1 MNRKVDIDTEKVKTAIRTGIPISITTYTLPHDMEMYMGEILSLFLTELNQTHMIQYLTYSLNELVVNAKKANTKRIYFKEKNLNIFDLNDYNK
-10 NQQNNQNKNQQNN
+10 GMKTFKNDTLNNINYYLKLQKDAGLYVRLILQVKNNN
-23 QNQDNQNNTPF
+23 III
-34 ENTDVL
+34 EVR
-40 PSTGDTS
+40 
-47 ESTTN
+47 
-52 AAPGTSG
+52 
-59 SASTGNNSTSGSGS
+59 NNS
-73 SGSSST
+73 
-79 ATQSKPSGSTTQTT
+79 Q
-93 NKNNSKITPFELERI
+93 ITPFEKERI
-108 NQKLAQ
+108 QQKLEQAQ
-114 AKQFDSIQ
+114 QYESIQ

-151 SKENFQT
+151 TKENFQT
-158 ITNDS
+158 ITNDT

-176 IQNEI
+176 TQKEI
-181 NTISE
+181 DTISK

-379 IINVIRFHHSPGNAP
+379 IINVIRFHHSPENAP
-394 EAAKT
+394 EATKILAA
-399 LTTIIYIA
+399 IIYIA

-420 SQIDNVGLLNE
+420 CQIDKNILEKFNITCENQFQQIADKLKTVF
-431 MMKKIPEESMSIQ
+431 ES
-444 EYVKFE
+444 
-450 KEYLQYVTYTN
+450 TY
-461 SDVADYYYI
+461 
-470 VVDFKTFKDVTRP
+470 
-483 HVVLRNIKT
+483 
-492 GEEIKTKIKHP
+492 
-503 QNIAHSVLF
+503 
-512 VFSSSVDGLLS
+512 

>member
-1 MMNNQNQNK
+1 MNRKVDIDTEKVKTAIRTGIPISITTYTLPHDMEMYMGEILSLFLTELNQTHMIQYLTYSLNELVVNAKKANTKRIYFKEK
-10 NQQNNQNKNQQNN
+10 NLNIFDLNDYNEGMKTFKNDTLNNINYYLKLQKDAGLYVRLILQVKNNN
-23 QNQDNQNNTPF
+23 IKI
-34 ENTDVL
+34 EVR
-40 PSTGDTS
+40 
-47 ESTTN
+47 
-52 AAPGTSG
+52 
-59 SASTGNNSTSGSGS
+59 
-73 SGSSST
+73 
-79 ATQSKPSGSTTQTT
+79 
-93 NKNNSKITPFELERI
+93 NNSKITPFEKERI
-108 NQKLAQ
+108 QQKLEQAQ
-114 AKQFDSIQ
+114 QYESIQ

-151 SKENFQT
+151 TKENFQT
-158 ITNDS
+158 ITNDT

-176 IQNEI
+176 TQKEI
-181 NTISE
+181 DTISE

-335 YIENVKKI
+335 YLENVKKI

-379 IINVIRFHHSPGNAP
+379 IINVIRFHHSPENAP
-394 EAAKT
+394 ETTKILA
-399 LTTIIYIA
+399 TIIYIA

-420 SQIDNVGLLNE
+420 CQIDKNILEKFNITCENQFQQIADKLKTVF
-431 MMKKIPEESMSIQ
+431 ES
-444 EYVKFE
+444 
-450 KEYLQYVTYTN
+450 TY
-461 SDVADYYYI
+461 
-470 VVDFKTFKDVTRP
+470 
-483 HVVLRNIKT
+483 
-492 GEEIKTKIKHP
+492 
-503 QNIAHSVLF
+503 
-512 VFSSSVDGLLS
+512 

>member
-1 MMNNQNQNK
+1 MNRKVDIDTEKVKTAIRTGIPISITTYTLPHDMEMYMGEILSLFLTELNQTHMIQYLTYSLNELVVNAKKANTKRIYFKEK
-10 NQQNNQNKNQQNN
+10 NLNIFDLNDYNEGMKTFKNDTLNNINYYLKLQKDAGLYVRLILQVKNNN
-23 QNQDNQNNTPF
+23 IKI
-34 ENTDVL
+34 EVR
-40 PSTGDTS
+40 
-47 ESTTN
+47 
-52 AAPGTSG
+52 
-59 SASTGNNSTSGSGS
+59 
-73 SGSSST
+73 
-79 ATQSKPSGSTTQTT
+79 
-93 NKNNSKITPFELERI
+93 NNSKITPFEKERI
-108 NQKLAQ
+108 QQKLEQAQ
-114 AKQFDSIQ
+114 QYESIQ

-151 SKENFQT
+151 TKENFQT
-158 ITNDS
+158 ITNDT
-163 ETITRITLPLSEE
+163 ETITRNTLPLSEE
-176 IQNEI
+176 TQKEI
-181 NTISE
+181 DTISE

-242 SLQTPCSSI
+242 SLQTPCSNI
-251 SDAVKM
+251 ADAVKM

-335 YIENVKKI
+335 YLENVKKI

-379 IINVIRFHHSPGNAP
+379 IINVIRFHHSPENAP
-394 EAAKT
+394 EATKILAA
-399 LTTIIYIA
+399 IIYIA

-420 SQIDNVGLLNE
+420 CQIDKNILEKFNITCENQFQQIADKLKTVF
-431 MMKKIPEESMSIQ
+431 ES
-444 EYVKFE
+444 
-450 KEYLQYVTYTN
+450 TY
-461 SDVADYYYI
+461 
-470 VVDFKTFKDVTRP
+470 
-483 HVVLRNIKT
+483 
-492 GEEIKTKIKHP
+492 
-503 QNIAHSVLF
+503 
-512 VFSSSVDGLLS
+512 

>member
-1 MMNNQNQNK
+1 MEKNVNIDSEKIKTAIRTGIPISIKTYTLPHDMEVYMGEILSLFLTELNQPHMIQYLTYSLNELVVNAKKANTKRIYFQEKNLDIFNLDDYNIGMKTFKNDTLNNIKYYLQKQK
-10 NQQNNQNKNQQNN
+10 DAGLYVKLILQI
-23 QNQDNQNNTPF
+23 QNNTIKI
-34 ENTDVL
+34 EV
-40 PSTGDTS
+40 
-47 ESTTN
+47 
-52 AAPGTSG
+52 
-59 SASTGNNSTSGSGS
+59 
-73 SGSSST
+73 
-79 ATQSKPSGSTTQTT
+79 
-93 NKNNSKITPFELERI
+93 KNNSKITPFELERI

-176 IQNEI
+176 TQKEI
-181 NTISE
+181 DTISE

-242 SLQTPCSSI
+242 ALQTPCSSI

-335 YIENVKKI
+335 YLENVKKI

-379 IINVIRFHHSPGNAP
+379 IINVIRFHHSLGNAP
-394 EAAKT
+394 EATKT

-420 SQIDNVGLLNE
+420 SQIDKNILKKFNITCENQFQQIADKLKNV
-431 MMKKIPEESMSIQ
+431 
-444 EYVKFE
+444 F
-450 KEYLQYVTYTN
+450 
-461 SDVADYYYI
+461 D
-470 VVDFKTFKDVTRP
+470 
-483 HVVLRNIKT
+483 
-492 GEEIKTKIKHP
+492 
-503 QNIAHSVLF
+503 
-512 VFSSSVDGLLS
+512 SSY

>member
-1 MMNNQNQNK
+1 MEKNVNIDSEKIKTAIRTGIPISIKTYTLPHDMEVYMGEILSLFLTELNQPHMIQYLTYSLNELVVNAKKANTKRIYFQEKNLDIFNLDDYNIGMKTFKNDTLNNIKYYLQKQK
-10 NQQNNQNKNQQNN
+10 DAGLYVKLILQI
-23 QNQDNQNNTPF
+23 QNNTIKI
-34 ENTDVL
+34 EV
-40 PSTGDTS
+40 
-47 ESTTN
+47 
-52 AAPGTSG
+52 
-59 SASTGNNSTSGSGS
+59 
-73 SGSSST
+73 
-79 ATQSKPSGSTTQTT
+79 
-93 NKNNSKITPFELERI
+93 KNNSKITPFELERI

-176 IQNEI
+176 TQKEI
-181 NTISE
+181 DTISE

-242 SLQTPCSSI
+242 ALQTPCSSI

-321 HDMGKV
+321 HNMGKV

-335 YIENVKKI
+335 YIDNVKKI

-420 SQIDNVGLLNE
+420 SQIDKNILKQFNITCESQFQQIAEKLKNV
-431 MMKKIPEESMSIQ
+431 
-444 EYVKFE
+444 FE
-450 KEYLQYVTYTN
+450 N
-461 SDVADYYYI
+461 SY
-470 VVDFKTFKDVTRP
+470 
-483 HVVLRNIKT
+483 
-492 GEEIKTKIKHP
+492 
-503 QNIAHSVLF
+503 
-512 VFSSSVDGLLS
+512 

>member
-1 MMNNQNQNK
+1 MEKNVNIDSEKIKTAIRTGIPISIKTYTLPHDMEVYMGEILSLFLTELNQPHMIQYLTYSLNELVVNAKKANTKRIYFQEKNLDIFNLDDYNIGMKTFKNDTLNNIKYYLQKQK
-10 NQQNNQNKNQQNN
+10 DAGLYVKLILQI
-23 QNQDNQNNTPF
+23 QNNTIKI
-34 ENTDVL
+34 EV
-40 PSTGDTS
+40 
-47 ESTTN
+47 
-52 AAPGTSG
+52 
-59 SASTGNNSTSGSGS
+59 
-73 SGSSST
+73 
-79 ATQSKPSGSTTQTT
+79 
-93 NKNNSKITPFELERI
+93 KNNSKITPFELERI

-158 ITNDS
+158 ITNET

-176 IQNEI
+176 TQKEI
-181 NTISE
+181 DTISE

-242 SLQTPCSSI
+242 ALQTPCSSI

-335 YIENVKKI
+335 YLENVKKI

-420 SQIDNVGLLNE
+420 SQIDKNILKQFNITCESQFQQIAEKLKNVF
-431 MMKKIPEESMSIQ
+431 ES
-444 EYVKFE
+444 
-450 KEYLQYVTYTN
+450 TY
-461 SDVADYYYI
+461 
-470 VVDFKTFKDVTRP
+470 
-483 HVVLRNIKT
+483 
-492 GEEIKTKIKHP
+492 
-503 QNIAHSVLF
+503 
-512 VFSSSVDGLLS
+512 

>member
-1 MMNNQNQNK
+1 MNRKVDIDTEKVKTAIRTGIPISITTYTLPHDMEMYMGEILSLFLTELNQTHMIQYLTYSLNELVVNAKKANTKRIYFKEK
-10 NQQNNQNKNQQNN
+10 NLNIFDLNDYNEGMKTFKNDTLNNINYYLKLQKDAGLYVRLILQVKNNN
-23 QNQDNQNNTPF
+23 IKI
-34 ENTDVL
+34 EVR
-40 PSTGDTS
+40 
-47 ESTTN
+47 
-52 AAPGTSG
+52 
-59 SASTGNNSTSGSGS
+59 
-73 SGSSST
+73 
-79 ATQSKPSGSTTQTT
+79 
-93 NKNNSKITPFELERI
+93 NNSKITPFEKERI
-108 NQKLAQ
+108 QQKLEQAQ
-114 AKQFDSIQ
+114 QYESIQ

-151 SKENFQT
+151 TKENFQT
-158 ITNDS
+158 ITNDT

-176 IQNEI
+176 TQKEI
-181 NTISE
+181 DTISE

-242 SLQTPCSSI
+242 SLQTPCSNI
-251 SDAVKM
+251 ADAVKM
-257 IGTRGIKNMLYSIGS
+257 IGTRGVKNMLYSIGS

-300 AKNFCKSDNSVVED
+300 AKNFCKSDNSVMED

-335 YIENVKKI
+335 YLENVKKI

-379 IINVIRFHHSPGNAP
+379 IINVIRFHHSPENAP
-394 EAAKT
+394 EATKILAA
-399 LTTIIYIA
+399 IIYIA

-420 SQIDNVGLLNE
+420 CQIDKNILEKFNITCENQFQQIADKLKTVF
-431 MMKKIPEESMSIQ
+431 ES
-444 EYVKFE
+444 
-450 KEYLQYVTYTN
+450 TY
-461 SDVADYYYI
+461 
-470 VVDFKTFKDVTRP
+470 
-483 HVVLRNIKT
+483 
-492 GEEIKTKIKHP
+492 
-503 QNIAHSVLF
+503 
-512 VFSSSVDGLLS
+512 

>member
-1 MMNNQNQNK
+1 MEKNVNIDSEKIKTAIRTGIPISIKTYTLPHDMEVYMGEILSLFLTELNQPHMIQYLTYSLNELVVNAKKANTKRIYFQEKNLDIFNLDDYNIGMKTFKNDTLNNIKYYLQKQK
-10 NQQNNQNKNQQNN
+10 DAGLYVKLILQI
-23 QNQDNQNNTPF
+23 QNNTIKI
-34 ENTDVL
+34 EV
-40 PSTGDTS
+40 
-47 ESTTN
+47 
-52 AAPGTSG
+52 
-59 SASTGNNSTSGSGS
+59 
-73 SGSSST
+73 
-79 ATQSKPSGSTTQTT
+79 
-93 NKNNSKITPFELERI
+93 KNNSKITPFELERI

-176 IQNEI
+176 TQKEI
-181 NTISE
+181 DTISE

-420 SQIDNVGLLNE
+420 SQIDKNILKQFNITCESQFQQIAEKLKNV
-431 MMKKIPEESMSIQ
+431 
-444 EYVKFE
+444 FE
-450 KEYLQYVTYTN
+450 N
-461 SDVADYYYI
+461 SY
-470 VVDFKTFKDVTRP
+470 
-483 HVVLRNIKT
+483 
-492 GEEIKTKIKHP
+492 
-503 QNIAHSVLF
+503 
-512 VFSSSVDGLLS
+512 

>member
-1 MMNNQNQNK
+1 MNRKVDIDTEKVKTAIRTGIPISITTYTLPHDMEMYMGEILSLFLTELNQTHMIQYLTYSLNELVVNAKKANTKRIYFKEKNLNIFDLNDYNK
-10 NQQNNQNKNQQNN
+10 GMKTFKNDTLNNINYYLKLQKDAGLYVRLILQVKNNN
-23 QNQDNQNNTPF
+23 III
-34 ENTDVL
+34 EVR
-40 PSTGDTS
+40 
-47 ESTTN
+47 
-52 AAPGTSG
+52 
-59 SASTGNNSTSGSGS
+59 
-73 SGSSST
+73 
-79 ATQSKPSGSTTQTT
+79 
-93 NKNNSKITPFELERI
+93 NNSKITPFEKERI
-108 NQKLAQ
+108 QQKLEQAQ
-114 AKQFDSIQ
+114 QYESIQ

-151 SKENFQT
+151 TKENFQT
-158 ITNDS
+158 ITNDT
-163 ETITRITLPLSEE
+163 ETITKITLPLSEE
-176 IQNEI
+176 TQKEI
-181 NTISE
+181 DTISE

-335 YIENVKKI
+335 YLENVKKI

-379 IINVIRFHHSPGNAP
+379 IINVIRFHHSPENAP
-394 EAAKT
+394 EATKILAA
-399 LTTIIYIA
+399 IIYIA

-420 SQIDNVGLLNE
+420 CQIDKNILEKFNITCENQFQQIADKLKTVF
-431 MMKKIPEESMSIQ
+431 ES
-444 EYVKFE
+444 
-450 KEYLQYVTYTN
+450 TY
-461 SDVADYYYI
+461 
-470 VVDFKTFKDVTRP
+470 
-483 HVVLRNIKT
+483 
-492 GEEIKTKIKHP
+492 
-503 QNIAHSVLF
+503 
-512 VFSSSVDGLLS
+512 

>member
-1 MMNNQNQNK
+1 MEKNVNIDSEKIKTAIRTGIPISIKTYTLPHDMEVYMGEILSLFLTELNQPHMIQYLTYSLNELVVNAKKANTKRIYFQEKNLDIFNLDDYNIGMKTFKNDTLNNIKYYLQKQK
-10 NQQNNQNKNQQNN
+10 DAGLYVKLILQI
-23 QNQDNQNNTPF
+23 QNNTIKI
-34 ENTDVL
+34 EV
-40 PSTGDTS
+40 
-47 ESTTN
+47 
-52 AAPGTSG
+52 
-59 SASTGNNSTSGSGS
+59 
-73 SGSSST
+73 
-79 ATQSKPSGSTTQTT
+79 
-93 NKNNSKITPFELERI
+93 KNNSKITPFELERI

-158 ITNDS
+158 ITNET
-163 ETITRITLPLSEE
+163 ETITRISLPLSEE

-211 DDSKISDIANQ
+211 DDSKISEIANQ

-242 SLQTPCSSI
+242 ALQTPCSSI

-257 IGTRGIKNMLYSIGS
+257 MGTRGIKNMLYSIGS

-300 AKNFCKSDNSVVED
+300 AKNLCKNNSLVIED

-335 YIENVKKI
+335 YIDNVKKI

-420 SQIDNVGLLNE
+420 SQIDKNILKQFNITCESQFQQIAEKLKNV
-431 MMKKIPEESMSIQ
+431 
-444 EYVKFE
+444 FE
-450 KEYLQYVTYTN
+450 N
-461 SDVADYYYI
+461 SY
-470 VVDFKTFKDVTRP
+470 
-483 HVVLRNIKT
+483 
-492 GEEIKTKIKHP
+492 
-503 QNIAHSVLF
+503 
-512 VFSSSVDGLLS
+512 

>member
-1 MMNNQNQNK
+1 MNRKVDIDTEKVKTAIRTGIPISITTYTLPHDMEMYMGEILSLFLTELNQTHMIQYLTYSLNELVVNAKKANTKRIYFKEKNLNIFDLNDYNK
-10 NQQNNQNKNQQNN
+10 GMKTFKNDTLNNINYYLKLQKDAGLYVRLILQVKNNN
-23 QNQDNQNNTPF
+23 IKI
-34 ENTDVL
+34 EVR
-40 PSTGDTS
+40 
-47 ESTTN
+47 
-52 AAPGTSG
+52 
-59 SASTGNNSTSGSGS
+59 
-73 SGSSST
+73 
-79 ATQSKPSGSTTQTT
+79 
-93 NKNNSKITPFELERI
+93 NNSKITPFEKERI
-108 NQKLAQ
+108 QQKLEQAQ
-114 AKQFDSIQ
+114 QYESIQ

-151 SKENFQT
+151 TKENFQT
-158 ITNDS
+158 ITNDT
-163 ETITRITLPLSEE
+163 ETITKITLPLSEE
-176 IQNEI
+176 TQKEI
-181 NTISE
+181 DTISE

-242 SLQTPCSSI
+242 SLQTPCSNI
-251 SDAVKM
+251 ADAVKM
-257 IGTRGIKNMLYSIGS
+257 IGTRGVKNMLYSIGS

-335 YIENVKKI
+335 YLENVKKI

-379 IINVIRFHHSPGNAP
+379 IINVIRFHHSPENAP
-394 EAAKT
+394 EATKILAA
-399 LTTIIYIA
+399 IIYIA

-420 SQIDNVGLLNE
+420 CQIDKNILEKFNITCENQFQQIADKLKTVF
-431 MMKKIPEESMSIQ
+431 ES
-444 EYVKFE
+444 
-450 KEYLQYVTYTN
+450 TY
-461 SDVADYYYI
+461 
-470 VVDFKTFKDVTRP
+470 
-483 HVVLRNIKT
+483 
-492 GEEIKTKIKHP
+492 
-503 QNIAHSVLF
+503 
-512 VFSSSVDGLLS
+512 